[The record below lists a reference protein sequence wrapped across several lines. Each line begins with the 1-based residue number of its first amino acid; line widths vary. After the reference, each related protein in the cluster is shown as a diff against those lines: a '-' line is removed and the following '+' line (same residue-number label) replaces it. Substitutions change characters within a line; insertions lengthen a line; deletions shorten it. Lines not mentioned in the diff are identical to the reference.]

1 MQPQPRTGISNMF
14 QRISLLA
21 SILVL
26 AVLSSA
32 RAADFADSLNLAPLE
47 SLEVQHMQTLKTLD
61 SFADQTMSA
70 IHGRASGLDGHSAL
84 FTVLDLS
91 FRPEAYAD
99 QNIIKI
105 RNVPLRQDFLRLQNV
120 DPAELQRIVH
130 DGLVSPNFLASDPV
144 QALLRDVQATAVYKA
159 EAVNQVLGAANNVN
173 FLAQPDMPL
182 FRLFAPGEGDTTWHN
197 LGELVGNIPAWAEV
211 IRSKG
216 GTPSPAIAGY
226 EGQNHDDL
234 IAGQEAIFRLRL
246 AWQAQDA
253 DEANKQI
260 VALAQV
266 LPRINGERYPSAT
279 KRSVEVIYNKCLMLT
294 LPAAALYFAAF
305 VLFLMSAAA
314 GVAGLRLWGL
324 RLIVLAWLVHLSGIL
339 IRWWLV
345 STSVGNFFESI
356 PIKNQFESVLMSA
369 FFGVTVGLIL
379 ELRRSRG
386 IFGAAASFVGC
397 LSLIAIFAAPLVFG
411 REIGGNIGQVNGVLM
426 SYWLYIHVT
435 MVTASYAMISMA
447 FCLSVWWLVKYY
459 SNYGTLSR
467 VPAGAL
473 AGDAGGGRRGFEVLS
488 AQSGAAALSFS
499 RTLAEMLF
507 LPAKAQSARRWQSIA
522 SAAPAS
528 EVPFLATLDVC
539 NLVVLQLGFWLLGA
553 GIICGA
559 IWADQSWGRPWGW
572 DPKETFA
579 LVTWIVYLIVVHVRV
594 ATNDKAWWTA
604 VLSVI
609 GFGIMLFNW
618 IGVNFFLVGLHS
630 YA

>member
-1 MQPQPRTGISNMF
+1 MF
-14 QRISLLA
+14 KRILLLA
-21 SILVL
+21 SVVLVIGVSP
-26 AVLSSA
+26 AH
-32 RAADFADSLNLAPLE
+32 AADFADSVTLAPLE

-61 SFADQTMSA
+61 SFAAQTMSA
-70 IHGRASGLDGHSAL
+70 IHERASGLDGHSAL
-84 FTVLDLS
+84 YSVLDLS
-91 FRPEAYAD
+91 FRPETYAD
-99 QNIIKI
+99 QKIIKI
-105 RNVPLRQDFLRLQNV
+105 RNVPLRQDFLRLQGV
-120 DPAELQRIVH
+120 DPAQLQQIVH
-130 DGLVSPNFLASDPV
+130 DGLVSPSFIASDQV
-144 QALLRDVQATAVYKA
+144 QGLLRDVQATALYKA
-159 EAVNQVLGAANNVN
+159 DAVNQVVGAANNFN
-173 FLAQPDMPL
+173 FLSQADMPL
-182 FRLFAPGEGDTTWHN
+182 FRVFAPGANDSTWHN
-197 LGELVGNIPAWAEV
+197 LQEISGNIPLWVES
-211 IRSKG
+211 IQKNG
-216 GTPSPAIAGY
+216 GTPTPAVAGY
-226 EGQNHDDL
+226 EGQTHDDL
-234 IAGQEAIFRLRL
+234 VAGQEAIFRLRQ
-246 AWQAQDA
+246 AWRAQDA
-253 DEANKQI
+253 DEANRQI
-260 VALAQV
+260 TALASI
-266 LPRINGERYPSAT
+266 LPRINGDRYPSAA

-294 LPAAALYFAAF
+294 LPAAALYFFAF

-314 GVAGLRLWGL
+314 GVASLRLWGL
-324 RLIVLAWLVHLSGIL
+324 RLIVLAWLVHLTGII

-397 LSLIAIFAAPLVFG
+397 LSLVAIFAAPLVFG

-435 MVTASYAMISMA
+435 MVTASYAMISMG
-447 FCLSVWWLVKYY
+447 FCLSVWWLIKYY
-459 SNYGTLSR
+459 SNFGTLRR

-473 AGDAGGGRRGFEVLS
+473 AGETGGRRDFEALAIESGS
-488 AQSGAAALSFS
+488 ATLNFAG
-499 RTLAEMLF
+499 TLAQVLF
-507 LPAKAQSARRWQSIA
+507 FPARAQTRRRSDALAEIQPVNA
-522 SAAPAS
+522 
-528 EVPFLATLDVC
+528 VPFLATLDLC

-579 LVTWIVYLIVVHVRV
+579 LVTWIVYLMVVHVRV

-604 VLSVI
+604 VLSVA
-609 GFGIMLFNW
+609 GFAIMLFNW